1 MLFHFRQC
9 KKKNRNTIYFE
20 DKSKH
25 SSHSYS
31 FSLLHLG
38 ARRGS
43 QMTVSPSRFSS
54 SKCFSNLSN
63 ACGARVEIIT
73 QDFLQPH
80 FTRWMVCVCACVW
93 VIRLWSAMGN
103 VAALKFIVFS
113 NAFLV
118 RDFALCGPRPR
129 RVKCLIK
136 RRVSAVI
143 EIAWHTNT
151 LSLWRYY

>member
-1 MLFHFRQC
+1 MNFKNEHLFFMLFHFRQC

-25 SSHSYS
+25 SSPSYS

-80 FTRWMVCVCACVW
+80 FTRWMVCVCVCVSHSFMECHGKHRCTQ
-93 VIRLWSAMGN
+93 VYR
-103 VAALKFIVFS
+103 VFECIFG
-113 NAFLV
+113 ARF
-118 RDFALCGPRPR
+118 R
-129 RVKCLIK
+129 
-136 RRVSAVI
+136 AVW
-143 EIAWHTNT
+143 APSTAG
-151 LSLWRYY
+151 